1 MHEPGLDSGSNN
13 QLYKGHVGM
22 LNMNWLLEEIKFC

>member
-1 MHEPGLDSGSNN
+1 MALSWILVSIN

-22 LNMNWLLEEIKFC
+22 LNMDWLLEEIKFC